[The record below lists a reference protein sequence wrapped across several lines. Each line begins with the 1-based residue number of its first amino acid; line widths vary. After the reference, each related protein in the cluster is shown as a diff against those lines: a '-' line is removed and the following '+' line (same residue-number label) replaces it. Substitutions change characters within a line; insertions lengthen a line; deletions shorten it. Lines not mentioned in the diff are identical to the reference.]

1 MIGALRGLLN
11 GVRARLRDRADS
23 EHEQALIRLAV
34 GAVFFFYLLPE
45 ALQGGLDAR
54 SLEASLFLPMLGFM
68 VFAAGIFAAIV
79 ISPGMSPARRVF
91 GAVVDSAATSY
102 FMARTGV
109 NGLPLYVVYL
119 WIIVGNGFRY
129 GKLYLLNTLALSGI
143 GFSIVLY
150 TSPFWQAHLGAGIGL
165 LLTMVALSVYV
176 LSLVRRLNDALHHAE
191 AANLAKR
198 RFVSTV
204 SHEMRTPLNAIIGML
219 ELLRDTPLNVEQSGM
234 VKTIGQ
240 SSRAMLGL
248 IEDVLDFSKIEA
260 GKLTVAREKFDLYSL
275 VNGVMQML
283 RPQAEGK
290 GLSFASTLM
299 PDVPPN
305 VRGDEAHL
313 RQVLINLLANAVKF
327 TARGGVTL
335 HVSRVGEGPQRV
347 ELKFSIR
354 DTGIGIAPED
364 QRRIFE
370 SFTQADQTTT
380 RRFGGTGLGTT
391 IAKQLTELMGGRMG
405 LESAVGLG
413 STFWFE
419 LPLEVVATEFRVE
432 EPAALVQMQVLAI
445 GLPSEPFAQVESMVR
460 GWGGACVRAAGL
472 EDAVAHAAA
481 AERQGQL
488 PGCGLL
494 YAEDLESAERD
505 VMRLRRQLGGKRLPI
520 VLCAPEAS
528 NVHRIPIVHG
538 GYAAVLALPAD
549 KRMLFNTLHAFTAS
563 DDPAEGVVFISEY
576 LKRRDAGRSLKVL
589 VADDNAVNQTV
600 LAKILERANHELTLV
615 AHGDEALDTLERERF
630 DIAIFDRNMPGM
642 SGIEAVRALR
652 MMEMGGPRLPVI
664 VLSADVTEEARREA
678 AEAGADLYLTK
689 PVQATRLLEALITL
703 CPSPE
708 TAAAPVASRAPA
720 EAAAAEP
727 SDAAMLDYDQLTLL
741 EGLGSRSDFMERLVG
756 VFIGD
761 SAALMEKMEAALDAK
776 RFGELRSLVHA
787 LKGSAGSIGAEQLA
801 RACTELQDLAE
812 GDLRLRG
819 KAHLG
824 KLRSDLDR
832 TRGELTDY
840 LRKRKS
846 STG

>member
-1 MIGALRGLLN
+1 MIGALRGRLK

-68 VFAAGIFAAIV
+68 ALAAVIFAAIV
-79 ISPGMSPARRVF
+79 ISPGTSPARRVF
-91 GAVVDSAATSY
+91 GAVVDSAFCSY

-150 TSPFWQAHLGAGIGL
+150 TSSFWQAHLGAGIGL

-176 LSLVRRLNDALHHAE
+176 LSLVRRLNDALHHAK

-290 GLSFASTLM
+290 GLSFTSTLM

-305 VRGDEAHL
+305 VHGDEAHL

-335 HVSRVGEGPQRV
+335 HVSRVGEGPQSV
-347 ELKFSIR
+347 VLKFSIR

-391 IAKQLTELMGGRMG
+391 IAKQLVELMSGRLG

-432 EPAALVQMQVLAI
+432 EPSALVQMQVLAI
-445 GLPSEPFAQVESMVR
+445 GLPPEPLAQVESMVR
-460 GWGGACVRAAGL
+460 GWGSACVRAAGL
-472 EDAVAHAAA
+472 EDAVAHVVA

-505 VMRLRRQLGGKRLPI
+505 VMRLRRQLGGRRLPI

-549 KRMLFNTLHAFTAS
+549 KRMLFNTLHAFTAT
-563 DDPAEGVVFISEY
+563 DQAEGVVFISDY
-576 LKRRDAGRSLKVL
+576 LKRREAGRSLKVL

-664 VLSADVTEEARREA
+664 VLSADVTDEARREA

-689 PVQATRLLEALITL
+689 PVQATKLLEALITL
-703 CPSPE
+703 CPSAAE
-708 TAAAPVASRAPA
+708 TAAAPAASRAPA
-720 EAAAAEP
+720 DASGAEP

-741 EGLGSRSDFMERLVG
+741 EGLGSRSDFMERLIG
-756 VFIGD
+756 VFVGD

-824 KLRSDLDR
+824 RLHSDLDR

-846 STG
+846 SAG

>member
-1 MIGALRGLLN
+1 MIGPLRRPLEA
-11 GVRARLRDRADS
+11 VRARLRNRADS

-34 GAVFFFYLLPE
+34 GTFFFLYLLPE
-45 ALQGGLDAR
+45 ALQGEPDAW
-54 SLEASLFLPMLGFM
+54 SLEKSLFLPMVGFM
-68 VFAAGIFAAIV
+68 ALAAAIFAAIV
-79 ISPGMSPARRVF
+79 ISPTVSRARRVF
-91 GAVVDSAATSY
+91 GAVLDSAATTY
-102 FMARTGV
+102 FLARTGM

-119 WIIVGNGFRY
+119 WIIIGNGFRY
-129 GKLYLLNTLALSGI
+129 GKLYLLNTLALSGV

-150 TSPFWQAHLGAGIGL
+150 ASPFWQGYLGAGIGML
-165 LLTMVALSVYV
+165 LAMVALSVYA
-176 LSLVRRLNDALHHAE
+176 LSLLKRLNDAVDHAE

-198 RFVSTV
+198 KFVSTV
-204 SHEMRTPLNAIIGML
+204 SHEMRTPLNAIIGMM
-219 ELLRDTPLNVEQSGM
+219 ELLRDTALNVEQSGM
-234 VKTIGQ
+234 VKTIDQ
-240 SSRAMLGL
+240 SSRTMLGL
-248 IEDVLDFSKIEA
+248 IEGVLDFSKIEA
-260 GKLTVAREKFDLYSL
+260 GKLTIAREQFDLYML

-299 PDVPPN
+299 PDVPQT

-335 HVSRVGEGPQRV
+335 HVSRVGGGPQRV
-347 ELKFSIR
+347 VLKFSIR

-391 IAKQLTELMGGRMG
+391 IAKQLTELMSGRMG

-419 LPLEVVATEFRVE
+419 LPFEVEAIAPRVE
-432 EPAALVQMQVLAI
+432 EPFGLGEMQVLAI
-445 GLPSEPFAQVESMVR
+445 GLPPEALAQLEPMVR
-460 GWGGACVRAAGL
+460 GWGGAFVRAAGL
-472 EDAVAHAAA
+472 DDAVAHVVA
-481 AERQGQL
+481 AERQGQV
-488 PGCGLL
+488 PACGLL
-494 YAEDLESAERD
+494 YAEDLESAEQA

-528 NVHRIPIVHG
+528 NIHRIPIVHG

-549 KRMLFNTLHAFTAS
+549 KRMLFNTLHAFTAT
-563 DDPAEGVVFISEY
+563 DQAEGVVFISDY
-576 LKRRDAGRSLKVL
+576 LKRREAGRSLKVL
-589 VADDNAVNQTV
+589 VADDNAVNRTV
-600 LAKILERANHELTLV
+600 LAKILERANHAPTLV
-615 AHGDEALDTLERERF
+615 EHGEEALDAIEREPF
-630 DIAIFDRNMPGM
+630 DVAILDRNMPGM

-652 MMEMGGPRLPVI
+652 MMEMSGARLPVI
-664 VLSADVTEEARREA
+664 ILSADVTEEARHEA
-678 AEAGADLYLTK
+678 TEAGADLYLTK

-703 CPSPE
+703 CPSAEP
-708 TAAAPVASRAPA
+708 AAAPAASRGSA
-720 EAAAAEP
+720 EAALAEP
-727 SDAAMLDYDQLTLL
+727 PVAAMLDYDQLMLL

-761 SAALMEKMEAALDAK
+761 SAALIEKMEAAVDAK

-787 LKGSAGSIGAEQLA
+787 LKGSASSIGAERLA
-801 RACTELQDLAE
+801 RACTQLQELAE

-819 KAHLG
+819 KSHLG
-824 KLRSDLDR
+824 NLRANLDR
-832 TRGELTDY
+832 TRVELTDY

-846 STG
+846 SAG

>member
-1 MIGALRGLLN
+1 MSGALRERLGAL
-11 GVRARLRDRADS
+11 RARLKGRTDS
-23 EHEQALIRLAV
+23 EHEQALIRVAV
-34 GAVFFFYLLPE
+34 GAVFFLYLLPE
-45 ALQGGLDAR
+45 AFQGALDAG
-54 SLEASLFLPMLGFM
+54 SLEKSLFLPMLGFM
-68 VFAAGIFAAIV
+68 LLAVGIFAAIV
-79 ISPGMSPARRVF
+79 ISPELSPARRVF
-91 GAVVDSAATSY
+91 GAIVDSAAISY

-129 GKLYLLNTLALSGI
+129 GRFYLLNTLALSGL
-143 GFSIVLY
+143 GFAVVLY
-150 TSPFWQAHLGAGIGL
+150 TSAFWQQHLSAGIGL

-176 LSLVRRLNDALHHAE
+176 LSLVRRLNDALNHAE

-198 RFVSTV
+198 RFVSMV
-204 SHEMRTPLNAIIGML
+204 SHEMRTPLNAIIGMM
-219 ELLRDTPLNVEQSGM
+219 ELLRDTPINVEQSGM
-234 VKTIGQ
+234 VKTIDQ
-240 SSRAMLGL
+240 ASRTMLGL

-260 GKLTVAREKFDLYSL
+260 GKLTIARERFDLYAL

-299 PDVPPN
+299 PDVPPD
-305 VRGDEAHL
+305 VRGDDAHL

-335 HVSRVGEGPQRV
+335 HVSRVGEGPQSV
-347 ELKFSIR
+347 VLKFSIR

-380 RRFGGTGLGTT
+380 RRFAGTGLGTT
-391 IAKQLTELMGGRMG
+391 IAKQLTELMNGRMG

-419 LPLEVVATEFRVE
+419 LPLEVEAATELRVE
-432 EPAALVQMQVLAI
+432 EPSALAQMQVLAI
-445 GLPSEPFAQVESMVR
+445 GVPSEPLAQIESMLR
-460 GWGGACVRAAGL
+460 GWGGACVRVAGL
-472 EDAVAHAAA
+472 EDAVAHVVGV
-481 AERQGQL
+481 ERQGQL
-488 PGCGLL
+488 PSCGLL
-494 YAEDLESAERD
+494 FAEDLESAERD

-538 GYAAVLALPAD
+538 GYAAVVALPAD
-549 KRMLFNTLHAFTAS
+549 KRMLFNTLHAFTSA
-563 DDPAEGVVFISEY
+563 DQAEGVVFISDY
-576 LKRRDAGRSLKVL
+576 LKRREAGRSLKVL

-600 LAKILERANHELTLV
+600 LAKILERAHHELTLV
-615 AHGDEALDTLERERF
+615 SHGDEALDALDRERF
-630 DIAIFDRNMPGM
+630 DVAILDRNMPGM

-652 MMEMGGPRLPVI
+652 TMEMGGPRLPVI

-689 PVQATRLLEALITL
+689 PVQATRLLEALVTL
-703 CPSPE
+703 CPD
-708 TAAAPVASRAPA
+708 TAATPVTGRTPA
-720 EAAAAEP
+720 EPAGAEAR
-727 SDAAMLDYDQLTLL
+727 DGAMLDFDQLTLL

-756 VFIGD
+756 VFVND
-761 SAALMEKMEAALDAK
+761 SAALAEKMAAALDAK
-776 RFGELRSLVHA
+776 RFGEFRSLVHA
-787 LKGSAGSIGAEQLA
+787 LKGSAGSIGAERLA
-801 RACTELQDLAE
+801 RTCTELQELAE

>member
-1 MIGALRGLLN
+1 
-11 GVRARLRDRADS
+11 
-23 EHEQALIRLAV
+23 
-34 GAVFFFYLLPE
+34 
-45 ALQGGLDAR
+45 
-54 SLEASLFLPMLGFM
+54 
-68 VFAAGIFAAIV
+68 
-79 ISPGMSPARRVF
+79 
-91 GAVVDSAATSY
+91 
-102 FMARTGV
+102 
-109 NGLPLYVVYL
+109 
-119 WIIVGNGFRY
+119 
-129 GKLYLLNTLALSGI
+129 
-143 GFSIVLY
+143 
-150 TSPFWQAHLGAGIGL
+150 
-165 LLTMVALSVYV
+165 MVALSMYV
-176 LSLVRRLNDALHHAE
+176 LSLVRRLNDALHRAE

-260 GKLTVAREKFDLYSL
+260 GKLTIARERFDLYAL

-290 GLSFASTLM
+290 GLTFASTLM
-299 PDVPPN
+299 PDVPPH

-327 TARGGVTL
+327 TVRGGVTL
-335 HVSRVGEGPQRV
+335 HVSRVGEGPQSV
-347 ELKFSIR
+347 LLKFSIR

-391 IAKQLTELMGGRMG
+391 IAKQLTELMGGRLG

-419 LPLEVVATEFRVE
+419 LPLEVEVTALRAE
-432 EPAALVQMQVLAI
+432 EPAALVPMQVLAI
-445 GLPSEPFAQVESMVR
+445 GLPAEPLAQLESTLR
-460 GWGGACVRAAGL
+460 GWGAGCVRAAGL
-472 EDAVAHAAA
+472 EDAVAHVVA
-481 AERQGQL
+481 AERQGQA
-488 PGCGLL
+488 PACGLL
-494 YAEDLESAERD
+494 YADDLESAERD

-549 KRMLFNTLHAFTAS
+549 KRLLFNTLHAFTAT
-563 DDPAEGVVFISEY
+563 DQAEGVVFISDY

-600 LAKILERANHELTLV
+600 LAKILERAHHELTLV
-615 AHGDEALDTLERERF
+615 AHGDEALDALERERF

-652 MMEMGGPRLPVI
+652 MTEMGGPRLPVI

-678 AEAGADLYLTK
+678 VEAGADLYLTK

-703 CPSPE
+703 CPD
-708 TAAAPVASRAPA
+708 TAAVPVAGRAPA
-720 EAAAAEP
+720 EAEAEAADAEP
-727 SDAAMLDYDQLTLL
+727 SAAATLDYDQLTLL

-756 VFIGD
+756 VFISD
-761 SAALMEKMEAALDAK
+761 SGALMDRMDAALDAK

-801 RACTELQDLAE
+801 RTCTELQDLAE

-819 KAHLG
+819 RTHLG
-824 KLRSDLDR
+824 RLRSDLDR

>member
-1 MIGALRGLLN
+1 MIGLPRRLLA
-11 GVRARLRDRADS
+11 GVRARLRNRADT
-23 EHEQALIRLAV
+23 EHEQALIRVAIVSL
-34 GAVFFFYLLPE
+34 FFLYLLPE
-45 ALQGGLDAR
+45 ALDGGADAW
-54 SLEASLFLPMLGFM
+54 SLEKSLFLPMLGCM
-68 VFAAGIFAAIV
+68 VLAPAIFAAIM
-79 ISPGMSPARRVF
+79 ISPGVSPVRRVF
-91 GAVVDSAATSY
+91 GAVFDSAAASY

-119 WIIVGNGFRY
+119 WIIIGNGFRY
-129 GKLYLLNTLALSGI
+129 GGFYLLNTLALSAI
-143 GFSIVLY
+143 GFSVVLY
-150 TSPFWQAHLGAGIGL
+150 MTPFWRSNIAVGIAL
-165 LLTMVALSVYV
+165 LLTMVALSAYV
-176 LSLVRRLNDALHHAE
+176 LKLVRRLNDALHREE

-260 GKLTVAREKFDLYSL
+260 GKLTIAREKFDLYAL

-299 PDVPPN
+299 PDVPPDL
-305 VRGDEAHL
+305 RGDESHL

-347 ELKFSIR
+347 VLKFSIR
-354 DTGIGIAPED
+354 DTGIGIAPDD

-419 LPLEVVATEFRVE
+419 LPLEVAATEPRAE
-432 EPAALVQMQVLAI
+432 EPAALVQVQVLAI
-445 GLPSEPFAQVESMVR
+445 GLPPEPLAQVESMLR
-460 GWGGACVRAAGL
+460 GWGGACARVSGL
-472 EDAVAHAAA
+472 EDAVAHVTA

-488 PGCGLL
+488 PTCGLL

-528 NVHRIPIVHG
+528 NIHRIPIVHG

-549 KRMLFNTLHAFTAS
+549 KRMLFNTLHAFTAT
-563 DDPAEGVVFISEY
+563 DQAEGVVFISDY

-615 AHGDEALDTLERERF
+615 SHGDEALDMLERERF
-630 DIAIFDRNMPGM
+630 DIAIVDRNMPGM
-642 SGIEAVRALR
+642 SGIEVVRALR

-689 PVQATRLLEALITL
+689 PVQATKLLEALITL
-703 CPSPE
+703 CPSAE
-708 TAAAPVASRAPA
+708 TAAAPLGERTVA
-720 EAAAAEP
+720 EAPGGEP
-727 SDAAMLDYDQLTLL
+727 SDAAMLDYDQLALL

-756 VFIGD
+756 VFVGD
-761 SAALMEKMEAALDAK
+761 SAGLMERMEAALEAK

-801 RACTELQDLAE
+801 RSCTDLQDLAE

-819 KAHLG
+819 KTHLG

>member
-1 MIGALRGLLN
+1 MSDALRERLRAL
-11 GVRARLRDRADS
+11 RARLQGRADS

-34 GAVFFFYLLPE
+34 GAVFFLYLLPE
-45 ALQGGLDAR
+45 AFQGGLDAG
-54 SLEASLFLPMLGFM
+54 SLEKSLFLPMLGFM
-68 VFAAGIFAAIV
+68 VLAAGIFAAIA

-102 FMARTGV
+102 FMAQTGV

-129 GKLYLLNTLALSGI
+129 GKFYLLNTLALSGI
-143 GFSIVLY
+143 GFSVVLY
-150 TSPFWQAHLGAGIGL
+150 TSSFWQTHLGAGIGL

-176 LSLVRRLNDALHHAE
+176 LSLVRRLNDALHRAE

-260 GKLTVAREKFDLYSL
+260 GKLTIARERFDLYAL

-299 PDVPPN
+299 PDVPPD

-335 HVSRVGEGPQRV
+335 HVSRVGDGPQSV
-347 ELKFSIR
+347 VLKFSIR

-391 IAKQLTELMGGRMG
+391 IAKQLAELMGGRLG

-419 LPLEVVATEFRVE
+419 LPLEVEATEFRAE
-432 EPAALVQMQVLAI
+432 EPAALVQTQVLAI
-445 GLPSEPFAQVESMVR
+445 RLPAEPLAQIESMLR

-472 EDAVAHAAA
+472 EDAVAHVVAA
-481 AERQGQL
+481 AERQGQM
-488 PGCGLL
+488 PTCGLL

-549 KRMLFNTLHAFTAS
+549 KRMLFNTLHAFTAT
-563 DDPAEGVVFISEY
+563 DQAEGVVFISDY
-576 LKRRDAGRSLKVL
+576 LKRRDAGRSLRVL

-652 MMEMGGPRLPVI
+652 MMEMGGPQLPVI

-703 CPSPE
+703 CPSAEP
-708 TAAAPVASRAPA
+708 AAAPVAGR
-720 EAAAAEP
+720 AAAEAP
-727 SDAAMLDYDQLTLL
+727 GTEPPDAAMLDYDQLTLL

-761 SAALMEKMEAALDAK
+761 SAALMDKMDGALDAK

-787 LKGSAGSIGAEQLA
+787 LKGSAGSIGADQLA
-801 RACTELQDLAE
+801 RTCTELQDLAE

-819 KAHLG
+819 KTHLG
-824 KLRSDLDR
+824 RLRSDLDR

>member
-1 MIGALRGLLN
+1 MIAALLGA
-11 GVRARLRDRADS
+11 VRARLRDRADS
-23 EHEQALIRLAV
+23 EHEQALIRVAI
-34 GAVFFFYLLPE
+34 GAVFFLYLLPE
-45 ALQGGLDAR
+45 ALQGGLGAT
-54 SLEASLFLPMLGFM
+54 SLETSLFLPMLGFLIL
-68 VFAAGIFAAIV
+68 AAGIFIAIV
-79 ISPGMSPARRVF
+79 ISPATSPARRVF
-91 GAVVDSAATSY
+91 GAIVDSAAISY

-129 GKLYLLNTLALSGI
+129 GRFYLLNTLALSGL
-143 GFSIVLY
+143 GFAIVLY
-150 TSPFWQAHLGAGIGL
+150 TSPFWQAHLAAGSGL

-176 LSLVRRLNDALHHAE
+176 LSLVRRLNEALHRAE

-219 ELLRDTPLNVEQSGM
+219 ELLRDTPLNAEQSGM

-260 GKLTVAREKFDLYSL
+260 GKLIVARERFDLYAL

-305 VRGDEAHL
+305 VHGDEAHL

-335 HVSRVGEGPQRV
+335 HVSRVGEGPQSV
-347 ELKFSIR
+347 VLKFSIR

-391 IAKQLTELMGGRMG
+391 IAKQLTELMGGRLG

-419 LPLEVVATEFRVE
+419 LPLAVETAEVRAE
-432 EPAALVQMQVLAI
+432 EPAALVQMQVIAI
-445 GLPSEPFAQVESMVR
+445 GLPPEPFTQIESMLR
-460 GWGGACVRAAGL
+460 GWGGTCVRVAGL
-472 EDAVAHAAA
+472 EDAVAHAVA
-481 AERQGQL
+481 AERPGEL
-488 PGCGLL
+488 PSCGLL
-494 YAEDLESAERD
+494 YAEDLEEAERD
-505 VMRLRRQLGGKRLPI
+505 VMRLRRLLGGKRLPI

-528 NVHRIPIVHG
+528 NIHRIPIVHG
-538 GYAAVLALPAD
+538 GYAAVIALPAD
-549 KRMLFNTLHAFTAS
+549 KRMLFNTLHAFTAT
-563 DDPAEGVVFISEY
+563 DQAEGVVFISDY
-576 LKRRDAGRSLKVL
+576 LKRRESGRGLKVL

-615 AHGDEALDTLERERF
+615 SHGDEALDTLERERF
-630 DIAIFDRNMPGM
+630 DIAILDRNMPGM

-652 MMEMGGPRLPVI
+652 TMEMGGPRLPVI
-664 VLSADVTEEARREA
+664 VLSADVTEESRREA
-678 AEAGADLYLTK
+678 VDAGADLYLTK
-689 PVQATRLLEALITL
+689 PVQATRLLEALVTL
-703 CPSPE
+703 CPSAEAVP
-708 TAAAPVASRAPA
+708 AGAGARAPTEPA
-720 EAAAAEP
+720 GAAAA
-727 SDAAMLDYDQLTLL
+727 DAAMLDYDQLALL

-756 VFIGD
+756 VFITD
-761 SAALMEKMEAALDAK
+761 SAGLMDKMDAALEAK

-787 LKGSAGSIGAEQLA
+787 LKGSSGSIGADRLA
-801 RACTELQDLAE
+801 RACTELQELAE

-819 KAHLG
+819 KTHLG
-824 KLRSDLDR
+824 RLRADLER

-840 LRKRKS
+840 LQKRKS

>member
-1 MIGALRGLLN
+1 MSGALRE
-11 GVRARLRDRADS
+11 RLGALRTRLKGRADS
-23 EHEQALIRLAV
+23 EHEQALIRVAV
-34 GAVFFFYLLPE
+34 GAVFFLYLLPE
-45 ALQGGLDAR
+45 AFQGGLDAG
-54 SLEASLFLPMLGFM
+54 SLEKSLFLPMLGFM
-68 VFAAGIFAAIV
+68 VLAAGIFAAIV
-79 ISPGMSPARRVF
+79 ISPAMSPARRVF
-91 GAVVDSAATSY
+91 GAVVDSAAASY

-129 GKLYLLNTLALSGI
+129 GPFYLLNTLALSGL
-143 GFSIVLY
+143 GFAAVLY
-150 TSPFWQAHLGAGIGL
+150 TSAFWQQHLAAGIGL

-198 RFVSTV
+198 RFVSMV
-204 SHEMRTPLNAIIGML
+204 SHEMRTPLNAIIGMM

-234 VKTIGQ
+234 VKTIDQ
-240 SSRAMLGL
+240 SSRTMLGL

-260 GKLTVAREKFDLYSL
+260 GKLTIARERFDLYAL

-299 PDVPPN
+299 PDVPPS

-327 TARGGVTL
+327 TVHGGVTL

-347 ELKFSIR
+347 VLKFSIR
-354 DTGIGIAPED
+354 DTGIGIAPAD

-391 IAKQLTELMGGRMG
+391 IAKQLTELMGGRLG

-413 STFWFE
+413 STFWLE
-419 LPLEVVATEFRVE
+419 VPLEVVSAELRAE
-432 EPAALVQMQVLAI
+432 EPSGLVQMQVLAI
-445 GLPSEPFAQVESMVR
+445 GMPLEPLTQVESMVR
-460 GWGGACVRAAGL
+460 GWGGGCVRAAGL
-472 EDAVAHAAA
+472 EDAVARLLA
-481 AERQGQL
+481 AERQGQPL
-488 PGCGLL
+488 GCGLL
-494 YAEDLESAERD
+494 YAEDLEEAERD

-549 KRMLFNTLHAFTAS
+549 KRMLFNTLHALTAT
-563 DDPAEGVVFISEY
+563 DQAEGVVFISDY
-576 LKRRDAGRSLKVL
+576 LKRREAGRSLKVL
-589 VADDNAVNQTV
+589 VADDNAVNRTV
-600 LAKILERANHELTLV
+600 LAKILERAHHDLTLV
-615 AHGDEALDTLERERF
+615 SHGDEALDALERDRF
-630 DIAIFDRNMPGM
+630 DVAILDRNMPGM
-642 SGIEAVRALR
+642 SGIEVVRALR
-652 MMEMGGPRLPVI
+652 IMEMGRAHLPVI
-664 VLSADVTEEARREA
+664 VLSADVAEEARREA

-703 CPSPE
+703 CPD
-708 TAAAPVASRAPA
+708 TAAAPAAARAPA
-720 EAAAAEP
+720 EAAGAEA
-727 SDAAMLDYDQLTLL
+727 SDAAVLDFDQLTLL

-756 VFIGD
+756 VFVGD
-761 SAALMEKMEAALDAK
+761 SAALAEKMEAALDAK
-776 RFGELRSLVHA
+776 RFGEFRSLVHA
-787 LKGSAGSIGAEQLA
+787 LKGSAGSIGAERLA
-801 RACTELQDLAE
+801 RTCTELQELAE

-819 KAHLG
+819 KVHLG

>member
-1 MIGALRGLLN
+1 MISALRRPLDV
-11 GVRARLRDRADS
+11 VRTRLKGRPDS

-45 ALQGGLDAR
+45 ALQGELDAR
-54 SLEASLFLPMLGFM
+54 TLEKSLFLPMLGFM
-68 VFAAGIFAAIV
+68 ALAAGIFVAIV
-79 ISPGMSPARRVF
+79 ISPGVSPARRVF

-109 NGLPLYVVYL
+109 SGLPLYVVYL
-119 WIIVGNGFRY
+119 WIIIGNGFRY
-129 GKLYLLNTLALSGI
+129 GKFYLLNTLALSVV

-150 TSPFWQAHLGAGIGL
+150 TSPFWRAELAVGISL
-165 LLTMVALSVYV
+165 LFAMIALSVYV
-176 LSLVRRLNDALHHAE
+176 LSLVRRLNDAKRHAE

-198 RFVSTV
+198 RFVSMV
-204 SHEMRTPLNAIIGML
+204 SHEMRTPLNAIIGMM
-219 ELLRDTPLNVEQSGM
+219 ELLRDTPLNTEQSGM
-234 VKTIGQ
+234 VKTIDQ
-240 SSRAMLGL
+240 SSRTMLGL

-260 GKLTVAREKFDLYSL
+260 GKLSIAREKFDLYAL

-299 PDVPPN
+299 PDVPQS

-335 HVSRVGEGPQRV
+335 HVSRVGEGPRSV
-347 ELKFSIR
+347 VLKFSIR

-391 IAKQLTELMGGRMG
+391 IAKQLAELMGGRMG

-419 LPLEVVATEFRVE
+419 LPLEVEASELRAE
-432 EPAALVQMQVLAI
+432 EPSALVQVQVLSI
-445 GLPSEPFAQVESMVR
+445 GLPPEPLAQIESMLR
-460 GWGGACVRAAGL
+460 GWGGACVRVAGL
-472 EDAVAHAAA
+472 EDAVVHVAA

-488 PGCGLL
+488 PTCGLL
-494 YAEDLESAERD
+494 YADDLETAEQA

-549 KRMLFNTLHAFTAS
+549 KRMLFNTLHAFSAT
-563 DDPAEGVVFISEY
+563 DQAEGVVFISDY
-576 LKRRDAGRSLKVL
+576 LKRKEAGRSLKVL
-589 VADDNAVNQTV
+589 VADDNAVNRTV
-600 LAKILERANHELTLV
+600 LAKILERANHELSLV
-615 AHGDEALDTLERERF
+615 EHGDEALDLLEREGF
-630 DIAIFDRNMPGM
+630 DVAILDRNMPGI
-642 SGIEAVRALR
+642 SGIETVRALR

-664 VLSADVTEEARREA
+664 ILSADVTEEARREA
-678 AEAGADLYLTK
+678 QEAGADLYLTK

-703 CPSPE
+703 CPSAE
-708 TAAAPVASRAPA
+708 AAAAPTVSRAPA
-720 EAAAAEP
+720 EAAGGDAPAA
-727 SDAAMLDYDQLTLL
+727 SMLDYDQLTLL
-741 EGLGSRSDFMERLVG
+741 EGLGSRSDFMERLIG
-756 VFIGD
+756 VFVGD
-761 SAALMEKMEAALDAK
+761 SATLMEKMEAAIDAK
-776 RFGELRSLVHA
+776 RFGELRALVHA
-787 LKGSAGSIGAEQLA
+787 LKGSASSIGAERLSG
-801 RACTELQDLAE
+801 ACTQLQEVAE
-812 GDLRLRG
+812 GELRLRG
-819 KAHLG
+819 KTHLD
-824 KLRSDLDR
+824 KLRADLDR
-832 TRGELTDY
+832 TRVELTDY

>member
-1 MIGALRGLLN
+1 MIGALHRLGDA
-11 GVRARLRDRADS
+11 VRSRLKARADS

-45 ALQGGLDAR
+45 ALQDG
-54 SLEASLFLPMLGFM
+54 LEATTLEKSLFLPMLGFM
-68 VFAAGIFAAIV
+68 ALAAAIFAAIV
-79 ISPGMSPARRVF
+79 ISPASSPARRVF
-91 GAVVDSAATSY
+91 GAVVDSAACSY

-109 NGLPLYVVYL
+109 NGLPLYIVYL

-129 GKLYLLNTLALSGI
+129 GRFYLLNTLVLSGI

-150 TSPFWQAHLGAGIGL
+150 VSPFWRAHLGVGVAL
-165 LLTMVALSVYV
+165 LLAMVALSVYV

-204 SHEMRTPLNAIIGML
+204 SHEMRTPLNAIIGMI
-219 ELLRDTPLNVEQSGM
+219 ELLRDTTLNVEQSGM

-260 GKLTVAREKFDLYSL
+260 GKLTIAREKFDLYAL

-290 GLSFASTLM
+290 GLSFASTVM
-299 PDVPPN
+299 PDIPPHL
-305 VRGDEAHL
+305 RGDEAHL

-327 TARGGVTL
+327 TERGGVTL
-335 HVSRVGEGPQRV
+335 HVSRVGEAPGSV
-347 ELKFSIR
+347 VLKFSIR

-391 IAKQLTELMGGRMG
+391 IAKQLVDLMGGRMG

-419 LPLEVVATEFRVE
+419 LALEVEAAESRVE
-432 EPAALVQMQVLAI
+432 EPSALVQMQVIAIDLPAEPLAQI
-445 GLPSEPFAQVESMVR
+445 ESMVR
-460 GWGGACVRAAGL
+460 GWGGTCARASGL
-472 EDAVAHAAA
+472 DDAVTQALA

-494 YAEDLESAERD
+494 YAEDLDSAEQA

-538 GYAAVLALPAD
+538 GYAAVLALPVD
-549 KRMLFNTLHAFTAS
+549 KRMLFNTLHAFTAT
-563 DDPAEGVVFISEY
+563 DQAEGVVFISDY
-576 LKRRDAGRSLKVL
+576 LKRKEAGRSLKVL
-589 VADDNAVNQTV
+589 VADDNAVNRTV

-615 AHGDEALDTLERERF
+615 ELGDEALDAIERERF
-630 DIAIFDRNMPGM
+630 DVAIFDRNMPGM

-652 MMEMGGPRLPVI
+652 VMELGRSHLPVVI
-664 VLSADVTEEARREA
+664 LSADVTEEARREA
-678 AEAGADLYLTK
+678 AEAGADLFLTK
-689 PVQATRLLEALITL
+689 PVQATKLLEALLGL
-703 CPSPE
+703 CP
-708 TAAAPVASRAPA
+708 AAPEAAVAPA
-720 EAAAAEP
+720 QRGAAEP
-727 SDAAMLDYDQLTLL
+727 AVVDASAASLDYHQLALL
-741 EGLGSRSDFMERLVG
+741 EGLGSRSDFMERLIG
-756 VFIGD
+756 VFVGD
-761 SAALMEKMEAALDAK
+761 SAVLLDKMETAIDSK

-801 RACTELQDLAE
+801 RTCSQLQELAE

-819 KAHLG
+819 KVHLG
-824 KLRSDLDR
+824 KLRADLDR
-832 TRGELTDY
+832 TRVELTDY
-840 LRKRKS
+840 LRKRQS

>member
-1 MIGALRGLLN
+1 MIGALRGILG
-11 GVRARLRDRADS
+11 GVRARLRNRADS
-23 EHEQALIRLAV
+23 EHKQALIRLAV
-34 GAVFFFYLLPE
+34 GAVLFLYLLPE
-45 ALQGGLDAR
+45 AVQDGLHAPY
-54 SLEASLFLPMLGFM
+54 LERSLFLPMLGFM
-68 VFAAGIFAAIV
+68 ALAAAIFGAIV
-79 ISPGMSPARRVF
+79 ISPGTSPVRRVF
-91 GAVVDSAATSY
+91 GAVVDSATTSY

-109 NGLPLYVVYL
+109 NGLPLYIVYL
-119 WIIVGNGFRY
+119 WIIVGNGIRY
-129 GKLYLLNTLALSGI
+129 GKFYLLNTLVLSGV
-143 GFSIVLY
+143 GFTAVLY
-150 TSPFWQAHLGAGIGL
+150 TSPFWQENLGVGIGL
-165 LLTMVALSVYV
+165 LLAMIALSIYV
-176 LSLVRRLNDALHHAE
+176 LSLVKDLNDARLRAE

-204 SHEMRTPLNAIIGML
+204 SHEMRTPLNAIIGMM

-234 VKTIGQ
+234 VKTIDQ

-260 GKLTVAREKFDLYSL
+260 GKLVIAREKFDLYAL
-275 VNGVMQML
+275 VNGAMQML

-290 GLSFASTLM
+290 GLSFASMLM
-299 PDVPPN
+299 PDVPPK

-327 TARGGVTL
+327 TAHGGVTL
-335 HVSRVGEGPQRV
+335 HVSRVGGGPQSV
-347 ELKFSIR
+347 VLKFSIR
-354 DTGIGIAPED
+354 DSGIGIAPED

-391 IAKQLTELMGGRMG
+391 IAKQLVELMAGRMG

-419 LPLEVVATEFRVE
+419 LPLEVEAAELRVE
-432 EPAALVQMQVLAI
+432 EPSALVQMQVLAI
-445 GLPSEPFAQVESMVR
+445 GLPAGPLAQVESMVR
-460 GWGGACVRAAGL
+460 GWGGACMRAAGL
-472 EDAVAHAAA
+472 DDAVAQVVA

-494 YAEDLESAERD
+494 YAEDLESAEQA
-505 VMRLRRQLGGKRLPI
+505 VTRLRRQLGGKRLPI

-528 NVHRIPIVHG
+528 SIHRIPIVHG

-549 KRMLFNTLHAFTAS
+549 KRMLFNTLHAFTAA
-563 DDPAEGVVFISEY
+563 DQAEGVVFISDY
-576 LKRRDAGRSLKVL
+576 LKRKEAGRSLKVL
-589 VADDNAVNQTV
+589 VADDNAVNRTV
-600 LAKILERANHELTLV
+600 LAKILERANHALTLV
-615 AHGDEALDTLERERF
+615 EHGDEALDALDRERF
-630 DIAIFDRNMPGM
+630 DVAIFDRNMPGM

-652 MMEMGGPRLPVI
+652 VMEMGGPRLPVI

-678 AEAGADLYLTK
+678 TEAGADLYLTK
-689 PVQATRLLEALITL
+689 PVQATKLLEALITL
-703 CPSPE
+703 CPSAE
-708 TAAAPVASRAPA
+708 GVAAPAASRAPA
-720 EAAAAEP
+720 AEAPAA
-727 SDAAMLDYDQLTLL
+727 DAVGAMLDYDQLTLL
-741 EGLGSRSDFMERLVG
+741 EGLGARSDFMERLVG

-761 SAALMEKMEAALDAK
+761 SAALMDKMEAAVDAK

-801 RACTELQDLAE
+801 VACTQLQDVAE

-819 KAHLG
+819 KAHIG
-824 KLRSDLDR
+824 RLRADLDR
-832 TRGELTDY
+832 TRVELTDY
-840 LRKRKS
+840 LQKRKS